1 MRPTKAFGAA
11 VFSLL
16 LFGCALGGPAPPLPV
31 PGTDLAVTPSP
42 RTQSSTSSPTA
53 AFLPPAVIIEE
64 YRTKLQA
71 EIRSWKNAACVN
83 GTPSSVCAEVT
94 LGVQRL
100 CEAAVMEL
108 EAARPW
114 PAEQAELAGK
124 TISRL
129 NAVALFAEDGST
141 PSMLDSELTDLDL
154 ALQSWSG
161 LTG

>member
-1 MRPTKAFGAA
+1 M
-11 VFSLL
+11 
-16 LFGCALGGPAPPLPV
+16 
-31 PGTDLAVTPSP
+31 
-42 RTQSSTSSPTA
+42 
-53 AFLPPAVIIEE
+53 IIEE
-64 YRTKLQA
+64 YRTKLQT

-114 PAEQAELAGK
+114 PAEQADLAGK

-129 NAVALFAEDGST
+129 NAVALLAKDGST